1 MPKFIQRNLA
11 LLAATDAQNVA
22 ERLLD
27 SLIFSLGLKGFSLPL
42 YVGKSRPILAIKL
55 VPELNDL
62 LLRLLPVRLAE
73 RFL

>member
-1 MPKFIQRNLA
+1 MPKFVRRNLA
-11 LLAATDAQNVA
+11 LLAAADAQNVA

-27 SLIFSLGLKGFSLPL
+27 LLIVNLGLKGFSLSL
-42 YVGKSRPILAIKL
+42 YVRKSRPILAIKL

-62 LLRLLPVRLAE
+62 LLRLLPIRLAE